1 MSNEIS
7 FSYGP
12 AAANICCYDNNKK
25 LLYQLQYDYCYS
37 SIDFYFNNK
46 WQSLKLNQDDYF
58 KNDII
63 HIPEFIT
70 SLKEMIKKVESF
82 NYYNMKEEIPK
93 LKSLINKL
101 N

>member
-1 MSNEIS
+1 MSNKIS

-12 AAANICCYDNNKK
+12 AAANIYCYDSNQK

-37 SIDFYFNNK
+37 SIDFFFNNK
-46 WQSLKLNQDDYF
+46 WQSLKLNQDDYL